1 MNVLSQSAELS
12 HLTKTQNPTERRQM
26 KRTTNSG
33 VISAWSQ
40 GEAAINS
47 RASLR
52 TDGAS
57 LWSYN
62 LLIGE
67 RTTFPER
74 DQMVLADYTAATG
87 NFKSQ
92 TTSCHIGLARRVAN
106 VIMAPEVF

>member
-1 MNVLSQSAELS
+1 
-12 HLTKTQNPTERRQM
+12 M

-33 VISAWSQ
+33 VIGAWSQ
-40 GEAAINS
+40 GSEARNS
-47 RASLR
+47 NGSLR
-52 TDGAS
+52 TDGTS
-57 LWSYN
+57 LWSYK

-74 DQMVLADYTAATG
+74 DQMVLADYTAASG
-87 NFKSQ
+87 NFMSQ